1 MKRRIFAWAAA
12 TIAALLCTALFTTAT
27 LAQSYPSRPIKL
39 LVPIPPGGAPD
50 IVARVLGHALSEAMG
65 QPVVVENRVGSNG
78 NIASEVTAK
87 AAPDGYTLLLCADS
101 QIVINPHLYKNR
113 MPLDTLKDLTPVAT
127 IASNQFA
134 LAVNPALPVKTF
146 EEFIAYAKKASPPLA
161 YASGGNGSQH
171 HLSMEMLKAR
181 AGIELVHV
189 PYKGGTPAATATVAG
204 ETMAVFSGTSNAA
217 QIKSGRLRAIAVTG
231 AHRSDTFP
239 ELPTIGQFYPGYE
252 VTIWLALYGPPG
264 MAEPVLAKLRA
275 EINKLLARPEIKQ
288 RLHGAGGLEP
298 YISTPGEFSAMMR
311 RDYDKYGKV
320 VKEVGATID

>member
-50 IVARVLGHALSEAMG
+50 IVARVLGQALSEAMG

-146 EEFIAYAKKASPPLA
+146 EEFIAYAKKANPPLA

-275 EINKLLARPEIKQ
+275 EINKLLAKPEIKQ

-298 YISTPGEFSAMMR
+298 YITTPGEFSAIMR

>member
-50 IVARVLGHALSEAMG
+50 IVARVLGQALSEAMG

-298 YISTPGEFSAMMR
+298 YITTPGEFSAMMR

>member
-50 IVARVLGHALSEAMG
+50 IVARVLGQALSEAMG

-113 MPLDTLKDLTPVAT
+113 MPLDTLKDLTPLAT

-146 EEFIAYAKKASPPLA
+146 EEFIAYAKKANPPLA

-275 EINKLLARPEIKQ
+275 EINKLLAKPEIKQ

-298 YISTPGEFSAMMR
+298 YITTPGEFSAIMR

>member
-27 LAQSYPSRPIKL
+27 LAQPYPSRPIKL

-50 IVARVLGHALSEAMG
+50 IVARVLGQALSEAMG

-146 EEFIAYAKKASPPLA
+146 EEFIAYAKRASPPLA

-181 AGIELVHV
+181 AGIELIHV

-275 EINKLLARPEIKQ
+275 EINKLLAKPEIKQ

-298 YISTPGEFSAMMR
+298 YITTPGEFSAMMR

>member
-1 MKRRIFAWAAA
+1 MKRRIFACAAA
-12 TIAALLCTALFTTAT
+12 TIAALLCTALFTTGT

-50 IVARVLGHALSEAMG
+50 IVARVLGQALSEAMG

-181 AGIELVHV
+181 AGIELIHV

-275 EINKLLARPEIKQ
+275 EINKLLAKPEIKQ

-298 YISTPGEFSAMMR
+298 YITTPGEFSAIMR

>member
-1 MKRRIFAWAAA
+1 MKRRIFACAAV
-12 TIAALLCTALFTTAT
+12 TTAALLCTALFTTAT

-50 IVARVLGHALSEAMG
+50 IVARVLGQALSEAMG

-146 EEFIAYAKKASPPLA
+146 EEFIAYAKKANPPLA

-298 YISTPGEFSAMMR
+298 YITTPGEFSAIMR

>member
-50 IVARVLGHALSEAMG
+50 IVARVLGQALSEAMG

-146 EEFIAYAKKASPPLA
+146 EEFIAYAKKANPPLA

-298 YISTPGEFSAMMR
+298 YITTPGEFSAMMR

>member
-27 LAQSYPSRPIKL
+27 LAQPYPSRPIKL

-50 IVARVLGHALSEAMG
+50 IVARVLGQALSEAMG

-146 EEFIAYAKKASPPLA
+146 EEFIAYAKKANPPLA

-181 AGIELVHV
+181 AGIELIHV

-298 YISTPGEFSAMMR
+298 YITTPGEFSAMMR

>member
-50 IVARVLGHALSEAMG
+50 IVARVLGQALSEAMG

-181 AGIELVHV
+181 AGIELIHV

-275 EINKLLARPEIKQ
+275 EINKLLAKPEIKQ

-298 YISTPGEFSAMMR
+298 YITTPGEFSAMMR

>member
-146 EEFIAYAKKASPPLA
+146 EEFIAYAKKANPPLA

-252 VTIWLALYGPPG
+252 VTIWLALYGPSG

-275 EINKLLARPEIKQ
+275 EINKLLAKPEIKQ
-288 RLHGAGGLEP
+288 RLYGAGGLEP
-298 YISTPGEFSAMMR
+298 YITTPGEFSAIMR

>member
-50 IVARVLGHALSEAMG
+50 IVARVLGQALSEAMG

-146 EEFIAYAKKASPPLA
+146 EEFIAYAKRASPPLA

-298 YISTPGEFSAMMR
+298 YITTPGEFSAMMR

>member
-27 LAQSYPSRPIKL
+27 LAQPYPSRPIKL

-50 IVARVLGHALSEAMG
+50 IVARVLGQALSEAMG

-181 AGIELVHV
+181 ADIELIHV

-252 VTIWLALYGPPG
+252 VTIWLALYCPPG

-298 YISTPGEFSAMMR
+298 YITTPGEFSAMMR